1 MSRTGYGNFQSIS
14 TGIID
19 RVENIISRVDL
30 NDSIDVNRFET
41 ADIMKF
47 DWIVVTRCTLEE
59 EERET
64 LRDLS
69 DCVSSPV
76 R

>member
-14 TGIID
+14 TSIID

-64 LRDLS
+64 LRDLA
-69 DCVSSPV
+69 DGVSSPV

>member
-64 LRDLS
+64 LRDLA
-69 DCVSSPV
+69 DGVSSPV